1 MRTFVL
7 VLMLT
12 AAGAVILVGCSEK
25 NKIPYF
31 TRLHADNYC
40 GVAPFLVE
48 FTATATGGDP
58 FDQPTGGN
66 SYLETFW
73 DFGDGVTAEGSSIAY
88 HTYSQP
94 GLYEVTVLAKDRDG
108 DESDPPGKIFIEVRD
123 DSLTIDALALIDAE
137 SATVVPTCDPVQFTV
152 LADACGFDTDTG
164 DYFRFLYFWEFDDD
178 AGTVYRG
185 RSPMH
190 TFALADT
197 GQHTIKLTLI
207 DPARAISREDLVTF
221 TVVPGIA
228 DLEVRKTVDNENPN
242 RGDTITYSVVLLNN
256 GPDYCPEIDIT
267 DRLPTGLSFV
277 SAEPSKGTYDPE
289 TGIWNVPGLLGGNNV
304 RLFLSAAVDTNGIQR
319 TNVARISRSR
329 RCDLNSANNSASVV
343 IVINP

>member
-7 VLMLT
+7 VLLLT

-25 NKIPYF
+25 NKVPYF

-48 FTATATGGDP
+48 LTATATGGDP

-73 DFGDGVTAEGSSIAY
+73 DFGDGVSTEGSSIVY
-88 HTYSQP
+88 HIYNQP
-94 GLYEVTVLAKDRDG
+94 GVYEVTVLAKDRDG

-123 DSLTIDALALIDAE
+123 DSLTIDALVKIDDE
-137 SATVVPTCDPVQFTV
+137 SVTVVPTCDPVQFTV
-152 LADACGFDTDTG
+152 LADACGFDPETG
-164 DYFRFLYFWEFDDD
+164 DYFRFLYFWELDDE
-178 AGTVYRG
+178 TLYRG
-185 RSPMH
+185 RSPLH

-197 GQHTIKLTLI
+197 GQHTVKLTLI
-207 DPARAISREDLVTF
+207 DPARAISREDVVTID
-221 TVVPGIA
+221 VVPGIS
-228 DLEVRKTVDNENPN
+228 DLEVRKTVDNDNPN
-242 RGDTITYSVVLLNN
+242 RGDMIVYRVILLNN
-256 GPDYCPEIDIT
+256 GPDYCPEIEVT
-267 DRLPTGLSFV
+267 DQLPAGLSFV
-277 SAEPSKGTYDPE
+277 SADPSKGTYDEE

-304 RLFLSAAVDTNGIQR
+304 QLFLSAAVDTNGIQR
-319 TNVARISRSR
+319 MNTARISRSR
-329 RCDLNSANNSASVV
+329 RCDLNTANNSASVV